1 MSKHSKLAV
10 AVLAGSLAL
19 GGSAQAATGDGADN
33 PYLESHVIA
42 GYGVGAVIGTLVGG
56 PIGTL
61 VGALGGTL
69 VGEQVAVKHELGD
82 KNRQAHNTISGLKT
96 DLASAQSENA
106 QLKAQQAD
114 MANKV
119 ARLSRELKDGTLAGS
134 FDMDVLFRTGS
145 GKLEPRA
152 REQLDALAR
161 TLKRFPQMQV
171 HLAGYADRRGDAQRN
186 LALSSS
192 RAQAVKQA
200 LVDAGVPS
208 GRIDLSYFGESR
220 AKAKPGDIDG
230 LALDRRVTIELKADR
245 TAEVDPAVASG
256 VVSR

>member
-19 GGSAQAATGDGADN
+19 GGSAQAATNEADN
-33 PYLESHVIA
+33 PYIESHVMA

-69 VGEQVAVKHELGD
+69 VGEQVAVKRELGD
-82 KNRQAHNTISGLKT
+82 ENRQASNTISGLKT
-96 DLASAQSENA
+96 DLASTQAENA
-106 QLKAQQAD
+106 ELKAQQSEMAD
-114 MANKV
+114 KV
-119 ARLSRELKDGTLAGS
+119 ARLSSKLNNGTLAGT
-134 FDMDVLFRTGS
+134 FGMDVLFRTGS

-152 REQLDALAR
+152 REQLKELAD

-171 HLAGYADRRGDAQRN
+171 HLAGFADQRGGAQRN
-186 LALSSS
+186 LALSSQ
-192 RAQAVKQA
+192 RAEAVKQA
-200 LVDAGVPS
+200 LTEAGVPV
-208 GRIDLSYFGESR
+208 GRIDLSYFGETQ

-230 LALDRRVTIELKADR
+230 LALDRRVSIELKAER
-245 TAEVDPAVASG
+245 TAELDPAVVSG